1 MRLLAAAVTILLGT
15 VSFSMAQSSGGTSG
29 GSSSSGGANATGSGG
44 AGGSTLSNGTA
55 LSGTGGS
62 PGPNTL
68 NAKKRGTTGAK
79 LGVTPSDQEGGG
91 SRPTYNTPAANA
103 AIQQLGN
110 TNTGILKK

>member
-1 MRLLAAAVTILLGT
+1 MRVLVLMATVLLGT
-15 VSFSMAQSSGGTSG
+15 ISFSMAQSSGGG
-29 GSSSSGGANATGSGG
+29 SGGASSAGGAGATGSGG
-44 AGGSTLSNGTA
+44 AGGSTLSNGTT

-68 NAKKRGTTGAK
+68 NAKGQGTTGQR
-79 LGVTPSDQEGGG
+79 LGVTPSGQEAGG
-91 SRPTYNTPAANA
+91 SRPSYNTPAADA

>member
-15 VSFSMAQSSGGTSG
+15 VSFSMAQSSGGSSG
-29 GSSSSGGANATGSGG
+29 GSSSSGGAGAAGSSG
-44 AGGSTLSNGTA
+44 AGGSTLSNGTT

-68 NAKKRGTTGAK
+68 NAKNRGVTGAK
-79 LGVTPSDQEGGG
+79 LGATPSDQDGGG